1 MPNEWQ
7 PSYTLELRNSALVA
21 HNYHPRDNERLERM
35 FSVYDKGRHVYK
47 PLGIYYDAKNK
58 DLYIPGGVQLYY
70 AIPSFRR
77 QDVIPRIPP
86 DPYDFIGKVQL
97 KAQPKDGRQKEAIR
111 FCVGL
116 GEYSR
121 NRNLPQ
127 LSLNLH
133 TGVGKTYVAIF
144 TFAFYGIRTIMITS
158 GADWLDQWR
167 GELLNHTDLRDDEI
181 YTLSGAPSIFKL
193 LNGLKDPSK
202 IRFYL
207 CTHSTI
213 YSWGKRY
220 GWEAIRKLFQ
230 DLRIGIKVYDEAHLY
245 FENICRIDFFTNC
258 LKTYYL
264 TATPLKSDFY
274 QNKIYQRSFETV
286 PKISLYDEEV
296 DPHTRFLALKFNSHP
311 TAFDIQ
317 QIAQATQYGF
327 SIINYVKYFSSKEVF
342 YKLLHIVMIHCLA
355 EMQPGDRMLIY
366 IATNDAIMLAYRWLK
381 YYYWNIPIGIYT
393 SLTPKQQKREQ
404 LDCTCILTTTKSAQ
418 ALLNI
423 ANLKKIVLFAEPFNS
438 EPMSIQVMG
447 RARNQDTELI
457 ELVDYGFTRL
467 VEWYK
472 NKKYRVYQKYATEC
486 NEVTYS
492 DHEINEAL
500 LTYYR
505 QQRELLEQ
513 KAQSLPMVAD
523 YKKEE

>member
-1 MPNEWQ
+1 MCI
-7 PSYTLELRNSALVA
+7 
-21 HNYHPRDNERLERM
+21 RD
-35 FSVYDKGRHVYK
+35 S
-47 PLGIYYDAKNK
+47 
-58 DLYIPGGVQLYY
+58 
-70 AIPSFRR
+70 
-77 QDVIPRIPP
+77 
-86 DPYDFIGKVQL
+86 
-97 KAQPKDGRQKEAIR
+97 
-111 FCVGL
+111 
-116 GEYSR
+116 
-121 NRNLPQ
+121 
-127 LSLNLH
+127 
-133 TGVGKTYVAIF
+133 
-144 TFAFYGIRTIMITS
+144 
-158 GADWLDQWR
+158 
-167 GELLNHTDLRDDEI
+167 
-181 YTLSGAPSIFKL
+181 
-193 LNGLKDPSK
+193 
-202 IRFYL
+202 
-207 CTHSTI
+207 
-213 YSWGKRY
+213 
-220 GWEAIRKLFQ
+220 
-230 DLRIGIKVYDEAHLY
+230 LY

-381 YYYWNIPIGIYT
+381 YYYWSIPIGIYT